1 MSATVDV
8 LAAERDARTIYDIA
22 CIREQSEAAS
32 REDVEFKAIT
42 LRNYQ
47 FCIAVAGLVE
57 AARTYFNGYCVDEA
71 EDDFEDSV
79 FGLNTGCTPEQHED
93 AKRLRDALA
102 NVGGQS

>member
-1 MSATVDV
+1 MSAPKVDV

-47 FCIAVAGLVE
+47 FCIAVAELIE
-57 AARTYFNGYCVDEA
+57 ADRAFDACNIAGGTSESWGRYYAAKARRA
-71 EDDFEDSV
+71 
-79 FGLNTGCTPEQHED
+79 
-93 AKRLRDALA
+93 AALT
-102 NVGGQS
+102 NVGGQP